1 MSDFSKCIVFTLKY
15 EGIDSSPT
23 GSYSNHP
30 MDKGGP
36 TKYGISCR
44 FAESTNDLELF
55 DANNDNVISPDDIK
69 NLKFEEAVSAYK
81 RYFWDYYHLDN
92 IEDNRKCF
100 LVFDAAVNHGYS
112 GATKLLQ
119 KTLVAMGYDLKIDG
133 VYGPKTEAAFRD
145 CEVGSFVNVFL
156 EKRESLYR
164 AIVANNPSQKVFLN
178 GWLNRIK
185 NIERDIN
192 YV

>member
-1 MSDFSKCIVFTLKY
+1 MKY

-44 FAESTNDLELF
+44 FAEGTRDLELF
-55 DANNDNVISPDDIK
+55 DADNDKRITANDIK
-69 NLKFEEAVSAYK
+69 NLTFEDAVAAYK
-81 RYFWDYYHLDN
+81 KYFWDYYHLDN

-100 LVFDAAVNHGYS
+100 VVFDSAVNHGYS
-112 GATKLLQ
+112 GATKLIQ
-119 KTLVAMGYDLKIDG
+119 KTLKEMGYVIKVDG
-133 VYGPKTEAAFRD
+133 IYGPKTESAFV
-145 CEVGSFVNVFL
+145 EAPVGDFINIFL
-156 EKRESLYR
+156 TKREALYR
-164 AIVANNPSQKVFLN
+164 AIVKNNPSQKIFLK
-178 GWLNRIK
+178 GWLNRLSSIK
-185 NIERDIN
+185 QDIN